1 MLATRRVRSDMGQA
15 PDRKPPQ
22 EGGEPR
28 PKQAATEPVK
38 ATDPGTPRPAP
49 AGDALLELRDVES
62 GYGPVRVLHGVSLYI
77 NKGEIVCLLG
87 SNAAGKTT
95 TLKTIL
101 GLVKANEGEIIL
113 RADGAEERIDDLRTT
128 EIVSRGITMV
138 PEGRR
143 LFARMSV
150 RENLNIGAQLRDDAE
165 GIERDFQRVLKI
177 FPRLE
182 ERLSQKAGTLS
193 GGEQQM
199 LAMGRAL
206 MADPKILL
214 MDEPSMGLAPILVE
228 QVFETIKEIN
238 EQGTTIFLVEQN
250 ANMALEIGSRA
261 YVIQTGDIVLS
272 DTAKSLLDDPKM
284 KEAYLGEI
292 T

>member
-1 MLATRRVRSDMGQA
+1 MEA
-15 PDRKPPQ
+15 
-22 EGGEPR
+22 
-28 PKQAATEPVK
+28 K
-38 ATDPGTPRPAP
+38 APRPAAADEP
-49 AGDALLELRDVES
+49 LLELKNVFA
-62 GYGPVRVLHGVSLYI
+62 GYGPVRVLEDVSLDI
-77 NKGEIVCLLG
+77 KKGEIVCLLG

-101 GLVKANEGEIIL
+101 GMVKANEGEILL
-113 RADGAEERIDDLRTT
+113 RSAAGNERLDGLRTPD
-128 EIVSRGITMV
+128 IVAKGITMV

-150 RENLNIGAQLRDDAE
+150 RENLNIGAQLRTDED
-165 GIERDFQRVLKI
+165 GIQEDLARVLKI
-177 FPRLE
+177 WPRLE
-182 ERLSQKAGTLS
+182 ERLGQKAGTLS

-206 MADPKILL
+206 MARPRVLL

-228 QVFETIKEIN
+228 QVFDTIKEIN

-250 ANMALEIGSRA
+250 ANMALEVADRA
-261 YVIQTGDIVLS
+261 YVIQTGNIVLS
-272 DTAKSLLDDPKM
+272 DTARALLDDPKM
-284 KEAYLGEI
+284 KEAYLGEV

>member
-1 MLATRRVRSDMGQA
+1 M
-15 PDRKPPQ
+15 
-22 EGGEPR
+22 
-28 PKQAATEPVK
+28 
-38 ATDPGTPRPAP
+38 
-49 AGDALLELRDVES
+49 LELKGVHTS
-62 GYGPVRVLHGVSLYI
+62 YGPIRVLEDI
-77 NKGEIVCLLG
+77 NLDIRKGEIVCLLG

-95 TLKTIL
+95 TLRTIL
-101 GLVKANEGEIIL
+101 GMATAHLGEIIL
-113 RADGAEERIDDLRTT
+113 HTDKGEERLEGLRTT
-128 EIVSRGITMV
+128 QIVGKGITMV

-150 RENLNIGAQLRDDAE
+150 RENLDIGAQLRGADEDTQK
-165 GIERDFQRVLKI
+165 DFDRVLKI

-206 MADPKILL
+206 MAAPKVLL
-214 MDEPSMGLAPILVE
+214 MDEPSMGLSPLLVE

-238 EQGTTIFLVEQN
+238 EQGTTILLVEQN
-250 ANMALEIGSRA
+250 ANMALEIADRA
-261 YVIQTGDIVLS
+261 YVIQTGNIVLS
-272 DTAKSLLDDPKM
+272 DKAEHLLNDPKL

>member
-1 MLATRRVRSDMGQA
+1 MSD
-15 PDRKPPQ
+15 K
-22 EGGEPR
+22 
-28 PKQAATEPVK
+28 
-38 ATDPGTPRPAP
+38 GT
-49 AGDALLELRDVES
+49 ALLEMRNVFS
-62 GYGPVRVLHGVSLYI
+62 GYGPVRVLEDVTLDI

-101 GLVKANEGEIIL
+101 GMVKANDGQIIL
-113 RADGAEERIDDLRTT
+113 RSGAAEERLDGLRTT
-128 EIVSRGITMV
+128 EIVAKGITMV

-143 LFARMSV
+143 LFARMTV
-150 RENLNIGAQLRDDAE
+150 RENLNIGAQLRDDHE
-165 GIERDFQRVLKI
+165 EIQKDFDRILKI

-206 MADPKILL
+206 MAAPKILL
-214 MDEPSMGLAPILVE
+214 MDEPSMGLAPILVQ
-228 QVFETIKEIN
+228 QVFDTIKEIN
-238 EQGTTIFLVEQN
+238 EAGTTIFLVEQN
-250 ANMALEIGSRA
+250 ANMALEIADRA
-261 YVIQTGDIVLS
+261 YVIQTGSIVLS
-272 DTAKSLLDDPKM
+272 DTAKALLDDPKM